1 MARVRGARLDGEDK
15 FNMPELMTV
24 EELGQYLRFTRKTI
38 YRLLKQGGIPAVK
51 IGNKWRFDKAA
62 IDRWLHHNMEGVRAR
77 ILVID
82 DEELIRSLF
91 KETLEEQGHT
101 VVTADTSAKGIAY
114 VIQRDFDLIFLDLK
128 MSGTDGAEILRE
140 MKSVK
145 HKLPVVVITGY
156 PDSEIMD
163 RAMKEGP
170 LGVMLKPFDDS
181 DIIAAVNSFL
191 HATHSRGKA

>member
-1 MARVRGARLDGEDK
+1 
-15 FNMPELMTV
+15 MPELMTV

-51 IGNKWRFDKAA
+51 IGTKWRFDKAR

-82 DEELIRSLF
+82 DDELVSSLF

-101 VVTADTSAKGIAY
+101 VVTADTGAKGIAY

-128 MSGTDGAEILRE
+128 MPETDGAEILRE

-145 HKLPVVVITGY
+145 HKLPIVVITGY
-156 PDSEIMD
+156 PDSEVMD
-163 RAMKEGP
+163 RAMKETP
-170 LGVMLKPFDDS
+170 LGVLLKPFDDS

-191 HATHSRGKA
+191 HATHSRRKA